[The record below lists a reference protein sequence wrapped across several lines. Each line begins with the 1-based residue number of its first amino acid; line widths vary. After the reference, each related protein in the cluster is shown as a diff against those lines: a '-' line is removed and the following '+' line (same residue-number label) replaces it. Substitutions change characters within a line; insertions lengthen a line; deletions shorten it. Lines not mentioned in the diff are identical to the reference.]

1 MVKIDRS
8 RRDFVLAAA
17 ASASL
22 AAFPALPAFAASA
35 ARGRDYQPIDPPQ
48 PTESGAKIEVIEFF
62 SYGCPHCNDFH
73 KPLNAWV
80 AKLPADVAFKRVP
93 AGWNAAWANLAKLY
107 YALEVTGDVARLD
120 SAIFAAIHEQGV
132 RMPVPDDMQAWVE
145 KQGVDGRKFADA
157 YKSFSVASKVNRA
170 NQMVQ
175 AYRINGVPALAVDG
189 RYLVSTEGVKN
200 LGEVLTRADAVVALA
215 RSDKARK

>member
-8 RRDFVLAAA
+8 RRDFVLAAGA
-17 ASASL
+17 AATL
-22 AAFPALPAFAASA
+22 AAFAPLPALAAPAV
-35 ARGRDYQPIDPPQ
+35 RGRDYQPIDPPQ

-73 KPLNAWV
+73 KPLDAWV
-80 AKLPADVAFKRVP
+80 AKLPGDVAFKRVP
-93 AGWNAAWANLAKLY
+93 VAWNGAWANLAKMY
-107 YALEVTGDVARLD
+107 YALEMTGDVARLD

-132 RMPVPDDMQAWVE
+132 RLPIPDAMQEWVE

-157 YKSFSVASKVNRA
+157 YKSFGVASKINRV

-175 AYRINGVPALAVDG
+175 AYRISGVPALAVEG
-189 RYLVSTEGVKN
+189 RYLVSTDGVKS
-200 LGEVLTRADAVVALA
+200 LGEVLARTDAVIAQA
-215 RSDKARK
+215 RSDKGRK

>member
-1 MVKIDRS
+1 MVKTDRS
-8 RRDFVLAAA
+8 RRDFVLAAGA
-17 ASASL
+17 AATLVAFAPLSAL
-22 AAFPALPAFAASA
+22 AAPAV
-35 ARGRDYQPIDPPQ
+35 RGRDYQPIDPPQ
-48 PTESGAKIEVIEFF
+48 PTESGGKIEVIEFF

-73 KPLNAWV
+73 KPLDAWV

-93 AGWNAAWANLAKLY
+93 AAWNGAWANLAKLY

-120 SAIFAAIHEQGV
+120 GAIFAAIHEQGV
-132 RMPVPDDMQAWVE
+132 RMPIPDVMQEWVE

-157 YKSFSVASKVNRA
+157 YKSFGVASKINRA

-175 AYRINGVPALAVDG
+175 SYRIGGVPALAVEG
-189 RYLVSTEGVKN
+189 RYLVSTEGVKS
-200 LGEVLTRADAVVALA
+200 LGEVLTRADAVIAQA